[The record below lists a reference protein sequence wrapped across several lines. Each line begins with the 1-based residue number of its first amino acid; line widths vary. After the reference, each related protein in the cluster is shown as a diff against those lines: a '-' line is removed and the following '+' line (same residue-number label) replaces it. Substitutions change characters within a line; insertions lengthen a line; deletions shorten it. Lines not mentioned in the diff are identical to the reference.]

1 MARRSIQWEKKEPS
15 MIFRLSQKL
24 ATKLKE
30 GRLSAVPIDEKFVF
44 VIVKRFRRVGG
55 FWEGR
60 NSCWHG
66 GWQEVPR

>member
-1 MARRSIQWEKKEPS
+1 MLKRAIQCEKKETL
-15 MIFRLSQKL
+15 MIFRLSQEL

-30 GRLSAVPIDEKFVF
+30 GRLSTVPIDEKFVF
-44 VIVKRFRRVGG
+44 FIVEHLRRVGG